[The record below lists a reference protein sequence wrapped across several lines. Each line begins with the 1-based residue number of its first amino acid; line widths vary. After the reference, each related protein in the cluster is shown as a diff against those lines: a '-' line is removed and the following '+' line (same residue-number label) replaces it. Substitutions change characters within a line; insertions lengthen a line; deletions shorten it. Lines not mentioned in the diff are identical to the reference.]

1 MTRPRE
7 GFRYGSG
14 ELLPNLLWSRPERFT
29 RNKLGAWLNDGWT
42 LWRRTA
48 NAMVALVEVF
58 IRVTDPVV
66 APDSRG
72 KYPTPLAGI

>member
-14 ELLPNLLWSRPERFT
+14 ELLPNLLWSRPERFA

-58 IRVTDPVV
+58 IRVTAPVV
-66 APDSRG
+66 ATVSRD
-72 KYPTPLAGI
+72 KYPTPRAGI

>member
-14 ELLPNLLWSRPERFT
+14 ELLPNLLWSRPEPFT
-29 RNKLGAWLNDGWT
+29 RNELGAWLNDGWT

-58 IRVTDPVV
+58 IRETHPVV
-66 APDSRG
+66 AAVSRG
-72 KYPTPLAGI
+72 KYPTPLARI